1 MHGSKRYR
9 QINTIVNDWL
19 DCYTGSYETSLWIV
33 LKDEKT
39 RYLIGSVN
47 IKRQSKE
54 NVMAKKT
61 ITLKEFAD
69 ELELRLKGGKSVDCC
84 HDELINLAKII
95 RTKLPN
101 EKIEVDW
108 KN

>member
-1 MHGSKRYR
+1 M
-9 QINTIVNDWL
+9 
-19 DCYTGSYETSLWIV
+19 SLLAHSPGNMKI
-33 LKDEKT
+33 
-39 RYLIGSVN
+39 
-47 IKRQSKE
+47 QSKF
-54 NVMAKKT
+54 NQRRIVMAKKT

-84 HDELINLAKII
+84 HDELIALAKII

-101 EKIEVDW
+101 ENIEVNW